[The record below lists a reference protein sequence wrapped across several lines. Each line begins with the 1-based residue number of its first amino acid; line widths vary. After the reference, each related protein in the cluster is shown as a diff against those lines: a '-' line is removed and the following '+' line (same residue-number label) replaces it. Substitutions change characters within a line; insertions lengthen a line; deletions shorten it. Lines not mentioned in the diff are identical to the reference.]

1 MKSNDKNTTLE
12 TLRKE
17 YGEFVKERNWSQY
30 QDPKSVAV
38 SITLEAAEL
47 LELFQWDTREQGAE
61 KLQDPEWRE
70 KIKMELADI
79 FIYTINFA
87 MQADIDLTEV
97 FQEKLEKV
105 RKKYPPELV
114 KTDLKAY
121 RRIKEEHRKD
131 RK

>member
-105 RKKYPPELV
+105 RKKYPSELV

>member
-1 MKSNDKNTTLE
+1 MKSTDKNTTLE
-12 TLRKE
+12 TLRTE
-17 YGEFVKERNWSQY
+17 YGEFVKERNWSKY

-38 SITLEAAEL
+38 SISLEASEL

-61 KLQDPEWRE
+61 KLQDPEWRD
-70 KIKMELADI
+70 KIRMELADI

>member
-12 TLRKE
+12 TLRTE
-17 YGEFVKERNWSQY
+17 YEEFVKERNWSKY

-38 SITLEAAEL
+38 SISLEASEL

-61 KLQDPEWRE
+61 KLHDPEWRD

-87 MQADIDLTEV
+87 MQADIDLTEA
-97 FQEKLEKV
+97 FQGKLEKV